1 MCIASLNADNANNRY
16 RKGEIPI
23 GEWRDAIN
31 LFDNLSKSSMFSACK
46 RKVDDRE
53 TGMSFSEKSLQL
65 QPDNPSYLDTYAW
78 ILFKLGDYTNALT
91 WIEKAIAASP
101 EVNGTMLEHQGD
113 ILFHLN
119 RIEEAVDL
127 WKKAAQAGET
137 TTFIQKKIK
146 DKKYYE

>member
-23 GEWRDAIN
+23 AEWRDAIN

-65 QPDNPSYLDTYAW
+65 QASGKIEMVQPFWKPDSVDACIKEYMGIAE
-78 ILFKLGDYTNALT
+78 KL
-91 WIEKAIAASP
+91 
-101 EVNGTMLEHQGD
+101 
-113 ILFHLN
+113 
-119 RIEEAVDL
+119 
-127 WKKAAQAGET
+127 
-137 TTFIQKKIK
+137 
-146 DKKYYE
+146 KYEGVFT